1 MRSNQWF
8 AHFVFST
15 FPCRVHNTYQGPE
28 NRINAIEK
36 VKMLV
41 TNPPK
46 TEKQKSL
53 NFSGK
58 SPKINKFTKIW
69 KTEKSEFSREKS

>member
-46 TEKQKSL
+46 
-53 NFSGK
+53 
-58 SPKINKFTKIW
+58 I
-69 KTEKSEFSREKS
+69 EKSEFFREKSKNKQIHQNLENRKV

>member
-28 NRINAIEK
+28 KRINSIGK

-41 TNPPK
+41 LVIQ
-46 TEKQKSL
+46 EMI
-53 NFSGK
+53 FGGA
-58 SPKINKFTKIW
+58 
-69 KTEKSEFSREKS
+69 EFFREKFKNKQIHQKLKNCKL